1 MMDFASF
8 SNIVDGKPRGAKA
21 LYHGINPATEEKLFD
36 VPVAT
41 EADLN
46 DAVNS
51 ARKVFPS
58 WSQTP
63 FEQRCEL
70 VKNYAEAYIA
80 QEKEFRELLMKENG
94 KPRTDA
100 NREIHSSYE
109 GILEAAKLTLPV
121 ETVEDK
127 IKTAT
132 VRYVPFG
139 IVGAICPWNFPLV
152 LSFTKIAPALVAGN
166 CVIVK
171 PSPYTPYTTLK
182 AVEVG
187 HSFFPPG
194 VLQVLG
200 GDEKLGPW
208 IVSHPDIQKI
218 SFTGSIPTG
227 KKIMAE
233 CAKTLK
239 RVTLELGGND
249 ASIICPDVDI
259 EKTAP
264 AVTMAAFKNCGQI
277 CVASKRIYVH
287 ESIYKSFLKAMVAF
301 AESLKVGNPFDE
313 DVKLGPI
320 QNAMQYEKVQ
330 TFVADCK
337 EQGYNFAT
345 DDSKMKAPSKGYF
358 IQPTVIENPPN
369 DSKIVTEETF
379 GPIIPVQ
386 SWSDEADVIRRTND
400 TKTGLGACI
409 WSKDTKRAERIARQ
423 LEVGSIYINSP
434 LRPDWRVYFS
444 GHKESGI
451 GGERGLM
458 GLLAYCNAQAV
469 HVYK

>member
-1 MMDFASF
+1 MDFTSF
-8 SNIVDGKPRGAKA
+8 SNIIDGKSRGAETS
-21 LYHGINPATEEKLFD
+21 YHGINPATEEELFD

-46 DAVNS
+46 DAVIS
-51 ARKVFPS
+51 ARNIFPS

-63 FEQRCEL
+63 FEKRCEL
-70 VKNYAEAYIA
+70 VRKYAAAYIA
-80 QEKEFRELLMKENG
+80 HEKDFTELLMKENG

-100 NREIHSSYE
+100 NREIHSSYD
-109 GILEAAKLTLPV
+109 GILEATKWKLPV
-121 ETVEDK
+121 ETMEDDN
-127 IKTAT
+127 KTAT
-132 VRYVPFG
+132 VRYVPLG

-152 LSFTKIAPALVAGN
+152 LSFTKIAPALIAGN

-187 HSFFPPG
+187 HSIFPPG

-208 IVSHPDIQKI
+208 VVSHPDIQKI

-249 ASIICPDVDI
+249 ASIVCPDVDI
-259 EKTAP
+259 ENTAS
-264 AVTMAAFKNCGQI
+264 AVAMAAFKNSGQI
-277 CVASKRIYVH
+277 CVASKRIYIH
-287 ESIYKSFLKAMVAF
+287 EAIYKPFLEAMASFT
-301 AESLKVGNPFDE
+301 ESLKFGDPFDK
-313 DVKLGPI
+313 DTKVGPI

-330 TFVADCK
+330 TFFADCK
-337 EQGYNFAT
+337 KKGYTFAT

-358 IQPTVIENPPN
+358 IQPTIIANPPN
-369 DSKIVTEETF
+369 DSKIVTEEPF

-386 SWSDEADVIRRTND
+386 PWSDEADVIRRTNH

-409 WSKDTKRAERIARQ
+409 WSKDTERAERIARQ

-458 GLLAYCNAQAV
+458 GLLAYCNAQAI

>member
-1 MMDFASF
+1 MNFTTF
-8 SNIVDGKPRGAKA
+8 SNIINGSLRGSKTS
-21 LYHGINPATEEKLFD
+21 YHGINPATEEQLFD

-41 EADLN
+41 EEDLN
-46 DAVNS
+46 DAVTS
-51 ARKVFPS
+51 ARKAFPE

-63 FEQRCEL
+63 FEKRCEL
-70 VKNYAEAYIA
+70 VREYAEAYMFHEEA
-80 QEKEFRELLMKENG
+80 FTELLMKENG
-94 KPRTDA
+94 KPRA
-100 NREIHSSYE
+100 EAYREVHSSYD
-109 GILEAAKLTLPV
+109 GILEATKLKVPV
-121 ETVEDK
+121 ETVEDAK
-127 IKTAT
+127 KVAT
-132 VRYVPFG
+132 VRYVPLG
-139 IVGAICPWNFPLV
+139 IVGAICPWNYPLV
-152 LSFTKIAPALVAGN
+152 LSFTKIAPALITGN
-166 CVIVK
+166 CIIVK

-182 AVEVG
+182 AVEIG
-187 HSFFPPG
+187 YKIFPPG
-194 VLQVLG
+194 VLQVLS

-233 CAKTLK
+233 CAKTMK

-249 ASIICPDVDI
+249 ASIVCADVDI

-264 AVTMAAFKNCGQI
+264 EVTMAAFKNTGQI

-287 ESIYKSFLKAMVAF
+287 ESIYKPFLKAMVAF
-301 AESLKVGNPFDE
+301 AETVKVGDPFGE
-313 DVKLGPI
+313 DTVIGPI
-320 QNAMQYEKVQ
+320 QNDMQYEKVQ
-330 TFVADCK
+330 TFIADCK
-337 EQGYNFAT
+337 QQGYTFAT
-345 DDSKMKAPSKGYF
+345 DESRMKVPNKGYF
-358 IQPTVIENPPN
+358 IQPTIIENPPN
-369 DSKIVTEETF
+369 DSKIVTEEPF

-386 SWSDEADVIRRTND
+386 PWSDEADVIRRTND

-409 WSKDTKRAERIARQ
+409 WSKNISRAERIARQ
-423 LEVGSIYINSP
+423 LQVGSIYINSS

-469 HVYK
+469 HIYK

>member
-1 MMDFASF
+1 MDFTSF
-8 SNIVDGKPRGAKA
+8 NNIIDGEPRESATTNQ
-21 LYHGINPATEEKLFD
+21 GINPATEEKLFD
-36 VPVAT
+36 VPIAT
-41 EADLN
+41 ESDLN
-46 DAVNS
+46 DAVAS
-51 ARKVFPS
+51 ARRAFTS
-58 WSQTP
+58 WSQTS
-63 FEQRCEL
+63 FEERCEL
-70 VKNYAEAYIA
+70 VRKYAEAYMA
-80 QEKEFRELLMKENG
+80 QESNFTDLLMKENG
-94 KPRTDA
+94 KPRAEA

-109 GILEAAKLTLPV
+109 GMLVAANWELPV
-121 ETVEDK
+121 ETMEDEN
-127 IKTAT
+127 KTAT
-132 VRYVPFG
+132 VRYVPLG
-139 IVGAICPWNFPLV
+139 VVGAICPWNFPLV

-187 HSFFPPG
+187 HSLFPPG

-249 ASIICPDVDI
+249 ASIVCPDVDI
-259 EKTAP
+259 EETAS
-264 AVTMAAFKNCGQI
+264 AVAMAAFKNAGQI

-287 ESIYKSFLKAMVAF
+287 ETIYRSFLKAMVSF
-301 AESLKVGNPFDE
+301 TESLRVGNPFDE
-313 DVKLGPI
+313 GIKVGPI
-320 QNAMQYEKVQ
+320 QNSMQYEKVQ
-330 TFVADCK
+330 TFFTDCK
-337 EQGYNFAT
+337 EQGYTFAT
-345 DDSKMKAPSKGYF
+345 DNSKIELPSKGYF
-358 IQPTVIENPPN
+358 IQPTIIENPPS
-369 DSKIVTEETF
+369 DSKIVTEEPF

-386 SWSDEADVIRRTND
+386 LWNDEADVIRRTND

-409 WSKDTKRAERIARQ
+409 WSKDIKRAERIARQ

-434 LRPDWRVYFS
+434 LRPDWKVYFS

-469 HVYK
+469 HVHK